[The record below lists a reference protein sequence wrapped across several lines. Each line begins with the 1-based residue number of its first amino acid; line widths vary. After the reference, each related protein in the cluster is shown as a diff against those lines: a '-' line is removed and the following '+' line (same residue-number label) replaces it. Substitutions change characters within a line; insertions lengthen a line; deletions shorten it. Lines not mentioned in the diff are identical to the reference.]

1 MTASERAAA
10 PTIRVLPGLGG
21 TTHRPVTIIQ
31 VRGEHDFASHAIL
44 AAALEPLAED
54 VVVDLTRCTFIE
66 TMVIGVIIGK
76 ALALGKHGF
85 RLELIVPP
93 SAAFV
98 RRAVEQLGV
107 RTLVMVRDEP
117 APLLPPL

>member
-1 MTASERAAA
+1 MTATGRATA
-10 PTIRVLPGLGG
+10 PSIRLLTGLGR

-31 VRGEHDFASHAIL
+31 VRGEHDFASRSIL

-54 VVVDLTRCTFIE
+54 VVVDLSLCTFIE

-85 RLELIVPP
+85 RLELIAPP
-93 SAAFV
+93 TAGFV
-98 RRAVEQLGV
+98 
-107 RTLVMVRDEP
+107 
-117 APLLPPL
+117 